1 MRNIY
6 LIGFMG
12 AGKSTI
18 GKPLAERLKREFCD
32 TDELV
37 EARAG
42 RSIAAIF
49 AREGE
54 ARFRELERQV
64 IEEIS
69 QKGSHVVALGGGAP
83 LREENWQAISSTGIT
98 IYLRADAETLFA
110 RLNDKGSRPLLA
122 DLEGEDRLEKI
133 RRLLKIRE
141 PYYKRAEL
149 IVECRNRSA
158 EELVEE
164 ILESLR
170 DAHPRG

>member
-1 MRNIY
+1 MNIY

-18 GKPLAERLKREFCD
+18 GKLLARRLKRIFCD
-32 TDELV
+32 TDRLV

-49 AREGE
+49 SQEGE
-54 ARFRELERQV
+54 DHFRTLERQV
-64 IEEIS
+64 IKEIS
-69 QKGSHVVALGGGAP
+69 QQDGQVVALGGGAP
-83 LREENWQAISSTGIT
+83 LREENWRAIGSTGIS
-98 IYLRADAETLFA
+98 IYLQADAEALFA

-122 DLEGEDRLEKI
+122 DLEGEDRLKKI
-133 RRLLKIRE
+133 RRLLRIRE
-141 PYYKRAEL
+141 PYYKRAKL

-158 EELVEE
+158 EELIGE
-164 ILESLR
+164 ILERLR